1 MEWRKSSFSGA
12 NGGACVEVASAD
24 NVAVRDTT
32 DRDSVTLEFT
42 PRAWQEFTSRLR
54 GSLREGASGSA
65 RALSRPLLAATV
77 ERCFF
82 VKVFG
87 FVKT

>member
-32 DRDSVTLEFT
+32 DRDGVALEFT
-42 PRAWQEFTSRLR
+42 AEVWREFTR
-54 GSLREGASGSA
+54 SLRA
-65 RALSRPLLAATV
+65 
-77 ERCFF
+77 
-82 VKVFG
+82 
-87 FVKT
+87 

>member
-32 DRDSVTLEFT
+32 DRDGVTLQFT
-42 PRAWQEFTSRLR
+42 VQAWQEFTRHLR
-54 GSLREGASGSA
+54 G
-65 RALSRPLLAATV
+65 
-77 ERCFF
+77 
-82 VKVFG
+82 
-87 FVKT
+87 